1 MTITRGDALLKESIL
16 GLVNV
21 LTRESPLSRTVVR
34 LVERKLYEKLVIK
47 NRLGFPR
54 RIQEDKYYIIRN
66 MFHSLLRAVQ
76 QGRISSSVKRGL
88 SKVLVSDIMFNDV
101 NQRERFREK
110 FGHSPPGFLT
120 ISPTKMCNLRCKGC
134 YAASSGASPE
144 SLSYGVVDRI
154 VREKTQKWGSHFTVI
169 SGGEPFLWSDEGKGI
184 IDLAADH
191 PDNFFLVYTNGTL
204 IDEEVVG
211 RLAQV
216 GNITPAISVEGFDAE
231 TDFRRGKG
239 VYGKILEAFQNL
251 RQVGVPFGISI
262 TAWRGNAELV
272 LSDEFI
278 DFYFGQQGAI
288 YGWIFQYMPIGRR
301 YSLDMMV
308 TPQQRLWMYE
318 REQELV
324 RERKVFIADFWNSG
338 PVSNGCISAGR
349 PGGYFYIDW
358 NGDVMPCV
366 FVPYTTHN
374 IVKVYEEGGDLD
386 TVLGSPFFEAI
397 RRWQREYGYMKRPDQ
412 VGNLVAPC
420 VIRDNHREFRKALE
434 EGCARPVDADAGK
447 ALRDRGYYEGMVAY
461 GCEVKELTNPI
472 WENEYIDPERKEMAV
487 A

>member
-1 MTITRGDALLKESIL
+1 MLSKGRSIWEQSFNSLVNMVLKKDALRGVALK
-16 GLVNV
+16 VAV
-21 LTRESPLSRTVVR
+21 
-34 LVERKLYEKLVIK
+34 RKLRKAVVEENPAVHL
-47 NRLGFPR
+47 R
-54 RIQEDKYYIIRN
+54 RVQEDKFYVFRN
-66 MFHSLLRAVQ
+66 MLYSVDKAL
-76 QGRISSSVKRGL
+76 GNGNISPQVKRGL
-88 SKVLVSDIMFNDV
+88 LKLFLGHILLQDDPNFKAFV
-101 NQRERFREK
+101 EK
-110 FGHSPPGFLT
+110 NGYRPPGFLT
-120 ISPTKMCNLRCKGC
+120 ISPTKMCNLKCKGC